1 LWFVSLLLLSGIFIN
16 NTLLYFVDFYIDN
29 SSHFLNVD
37 VTVFLELLILNYLT
51 AVVSFSLI
59 IFFTSYST
67 FSFANAETTE
77 NSDASF
83 AAVSE
88 KSSIKSAVGN
98 SVKTFELNDIY
109 ITGGKD
115 EVLQQPGSATLI
127 DNIALDTF
135 EYTDIHRVLN
145 AVPGVNLQEEDG
157 YGLRPNIG
165 LRGTS
170 PERSKKITIMEDGIL
185 SGPAP
190 YAAPAAYYF
199 PNISRMSAVEVFKGP
214 SAIQYGPATV
224 GGAINLVSREIPY
237 VPQGELDVQYGSD
250 SFQRYNVYQG
260 QQIEDFGYLVEALRV
275 SAEGFKN
282 LDSRVG
288 NNGDANTGFL
298 RNDFN
303 LKTSWQSRGLFN
315 QFFLLKVGY
324 ADEESNETYLGLTR
338 DDFEQDPYRR
348 YSASQLDKMEW
359 DHQQYQFTHVLE
371 LARSTITTDVYRN
384 EFNRDWLRLS
394 GFNNNDSDFSLVNI
408 LGNNKDA
415 NYQPY
420 YDVLTGAA
428 SIEESHQLR
437 IGNNGRQFFSQ
448 GIQTRINQ
456 DLTLFGFEHGL
467 EVGVRIHQDQVKRHH
482 SEQNYNTL
490 AGGEL
495 QAVSGTYKTTARNTN
510 NALALAIY
518 IQDEIHIDNT
528 VLSLGLRHESIETSK
543 TIYGK
548 VTGIKESENTLIQS
562 IFLPG
567 IGVYSQLSKELG
579 VLAGIYKGFT
589 AATANAAGETKPE
602 ESISFELGSRFS
614 GFLAF
619 GGKAEVIGFL
629 NNYTEFSSTCSFSQG
644 SCDSNAAGEQ
654 TNAGITQVYGLETSW
669 SKDLLIA
676 GYTLPAL
683 LSYTYSYGEFGEQ
696 FVDSA
701 GAFGEQ
707 GQVIEIGYRIGYL
720 PEHRLNAQLGLGK
733 DDWRVN
739 VSVLYQSDMRNVPG
753 EGVIPLGE
761 LIEARTVF
769 DVSASYDVLMNF
781 QLYST
786 IDNVLNEQYV
796 AGVKPYGFRPGKSR
810 SVNVGAKYQF

>member
-1 LWFVSLLLLSGIFIN
+1 
-16 NTLLYFVDFYIDN
+16 
-29 SSHFLNVD
+29 
-37 VTVFLELLILNYLT
+37 LNYIPT
-51 AVVSFSLI
+51 VVSFSLI
-59 IFFTSYST
+59 IFFTSYSA
-67 FSFANAETTE
+67 FSFADAEATK
-77 NSDASF
+77 NSHASS
-83 AAVSE
+83 AAVSL
-88 KSSIKSAVGN
+88 KNPINSAAE
-98 SVKTFELNDIY
+98 TFQLNNIY

-127 DNIALDTF
+127 DRIALETF

-237 VPQGELDVQYGSD
+237 GSQGELDVQYGSD
-250 SFQRYNVYQG
+250 NFQRYKVYQG
-260 QQIEDFGYLVEALRV
+260 QQIEDFGYLIEALRV
-275 SAEGFKN
+275 SADGFKD
-282 LDSRVG
+282 LDSSVG
-288 NNGDANTGFL
+288 SNSDDNTGFV

-303 LKTSWQSRGLFN
+303 LKTSWQSWGPLN
-315 QFFLLKVGY
+315 HFFALKVGY

-384 EFNRDWLRLS
+384 EFDRDWFRLS
-394 GFNNNDSDFSLVNI
+394 GFNSNDSDFNLVNI
-408 LGNNKDA
+408 LKNNTDA

-420 YDVLTGAA
+420 YDVLTGVA
-428 SIEESHQLR
+428 SSGESQQMR
-437 IGNNGRQFFSQ
+437 IGNNRRQFFSQ
-448 GIQTRINQ
+448 GIQTRLNQ
-456 DLTLFGFEHGL
+456 DLTLFGFEHAL

-482 SEQNYNTL
+482 TEQNYNTL

-495 QAVSGTYKTTARNTN
+495 QAVSGTYKTTTRNTN
-510 NALALAIY
+510 DALALAIY

-548 VTGIKESENTLIQS
+548 VTEIKESENTLRQS

-567 IGVYSQLSKELG
+567 IGVYSQLSEELG
-579 VLAGIYKGFT
+579 VLAGLYKGFT

-602 ESISFELGSRFS
+602 ESTNFELGSRFS
-614 GFLAF
+614 GSLAF

-629 NNYTEFSSTCSFSQG
+629 NDYTEFSGTCSFSQG
-644 SCDSNAAGEQ
+644 SCDSNVTGEQ
-654 TNAGITQVYGLETSW
+654 TNAGSAQVYGLEASW
-669 SKDLLIA
+669 NKDMLIA

-696 FVDSA
+696 FIDST

-707 GQVIEIGYRIGYL
+707 GQVIEAGYRIGYL
-720 PEHRLNAQLGLGK
+720 PEHRLNAQLGFGK
-733 DDWRVN
+733 GDWRMN
-739 VSVLYQSDMRNVPG
+739 ASVLYQSDIRNVPG
-753 EGVIPLGE
+753 EGDIPRGE
-761 LIEARTVF
+761 LIEAHTVL
-769 DVSASYDVLMNF
+769 DVSASYDILMNF

-786 IDNVLNEQYV
+786 IDNVLDEQYV
-796 AGVKPYGFRPGKSR
+796 ASVKPYGFRPGKSR
-810 SVNVGAKYQF
+810 SMNVGAKYQF